1 MQPAR
6 FRLAEVVAAISLA
19 TDLGM
24 GQPLQHALRTCV
36 IATRLADEADVPVRD
51 RPVVYYT
58 ALLRYLG
65 CTADAHMMSAVVGD
79 EIAARAAFATTDPA
93 SPRDQLRWLARHAAG
108 ANLPRRAAM
117 FAGTLAES
125 PREVYATACEVGRR
139 LAARLG
145 LADDVQ
151 HALLQAFER
160 WDGKGFPAGLAG
172 DRIGVGSR
180 IVAIARDAEVF
191 QRAGGTR
198 AAVDVVA
205 ARAGAAYDPQLA
217 RVFCESAP
225 SLLAEPDSAWE
236 AALAAE
242 PAPRREL
249 TELDGTC
256 RAIADFADL
265 KTPWTIGHSTGV
277 AELAEAAGWRLG
289 LDREAI
295 TTLRRAALVHDLG
308 RVGVPNSI
316 WERPGPLDAGER
328 ERVRLH
334 PYLTERVLAHAPA
347 LAPLGAIAGLHHER
361 LDGSGY
367 HRGCHAAS
375 LPATARVL
383 AAADVYHALTEPRP
397 HRPARTPEY
406 AADTLKREVAAGRLD
421 AGAAEAVLHAAGQ
434 REHVDRPRP
443 AGLTEREIEVLRL
456 LARGNTNRSIARE
469 LSISAKTVGH
479 HVEHI
484 YEKTGCS
491 TRAGA
496 SLFASEHDLL

>member
-6 FRLAEVVAAISLA
+6 SRLAEVVAAISLA

-36 IATRLADEADVPVRD
+36 IATRLAEEADVPVRD

-93 SPRDQLRWLARHAAG
+93 STRDQLRWLARHATGALTFAG
-108 ANLPRRAAM
+108 AV
-117 FAGTLAES
+117 TES

-151 HALLQAFER
+151 QALLQAFER

-191 QRAGGTR
+191 QRAGGAR

-205 ARAGAAYDPQLA
+205 ARAGAAYDPELA

-225 SLLAEPDSAWE
+225 ALLAEPDSAWD

-249 TELDGTC
+249 AELDDIC

-289 LDREAI
+289 LDREAV

-347 LAPLGAIAGLHHER
+347 LAPLAAIAGLHHER

-375 LPATARVL
+375 LPTTARVL

-397 HRPARTPEY
+397 HRPARTPEH
-406 AADTLKREVAAGRLD
+406 AADTIKREVAAGPARRRRRRGGPARGRAARARRPPAAGGTD
-421 AGAAEAVLHAAGQ
+421 RARDRGAAPARA
-434 REHVDRPRP
+434 REHQPVDRARALDRGEDRRP
-443 AGLTEREIEVLRL
+443 SRRAHLREDRL
-456 LARGNTNRSIARE
+456 
-469 LSISAKTVGH
+469 
-479 HVEHI
+479 
-484 YEKTGCS
+484 S
-491 TRAGA
+491 TRAAA

>member
-1 MQPAR
+1 M
-6 FRLAEVVAAISLA
+6 
-19 TDLGM
+19 
-24 GQPLQHALRTCV
+24 
-36 IATRLADEADVPVRD
+36 
-51 RPVVYYT
+51 
-58 ALLRYLG
+58 
-65 CTADAHMMSAVVGD
+65 
-79 EIAARAAFATTDPA
+79 
-93 SPRDQLRWLARHAAG
+93 
-108 ANLPRRAAM
+108 
-117 FAGTLAES
+117 
-125 PREVYATACEVGRR
+125 
-139 LAARLG
+139 
-145 LADDVQ
+145 
-151 HALLQAFER
+151 
-160 WDGKGFPAGLAG
+160 
-172 DRIGVGSR
+172 
-180 IVAIARDAEVF
+180 F
-191 QRAGGTR
+191 QRAGGAR
-198 AAVDVVA
+198 AAIDVVA
-205 ARAGAAYDPQLA
+205 ARAGAAYDPELA

-225 SLLAEPDSAWE
+225 ALLAEPDSAWE

-249 TELDGTC
+249 TELDDTC

-295 TTLRRAALVHDLG
+295 TTLRQAALVHDLG

-367 HRGCHAAS
+367 HRGCLAAS
-375 LPATARVL
+375 LPTTARVL

-406 AADTLKREVAAGRLD
+406 AADTLKREVAAGQLD

-434 REHVDRPRP
+434 RGARRPPAAGGPDRARDRGAALARAREHQPVDRARALDLGEDRRPPRRAHLREDRLLDARRGVAVRLRARP
-443 AGLTEREIEVLRL
+443 AVTWGTCPIPRRP
-456 LARGNTNRSIARE
+456 AAP
-469 LSISAKTVGH
+469 
-479 HVEHI
+479 
-484 YEKTGCS
+484 
-491 TRAGA
+491 
-496 SLFASEHDLL
+496 